1 MNEMNDKRIYVRK
14 DQVYYIMK
22 DESLFDKLVKW
33 NEFNEPLKDFTTLGI
48 KDNDTLYIKLK
59 KVYPV
64 EEKKEEEIREDGSI
78 VTKIRRSLETEEIEY
93 EIVCTKYSLGDERL
107 TRFGV
112 SREKFI
118 DFSELC
124 DLICDHA
131 DWWFPIEDE

>member
-1 MNEMNDKRIYVRK
+1 MMNDNKIYVRK
-14 DQVYYIMK
+14 DQVYHIMK

-33 NEFNEPLKDFTTLGI
+33 NSFNELPEDFPFETKGDSI
-48 KDNDTLYIKLK
+48 LYIKLK
-59 KVYPV
+59 KAYPV

-78 VTKIRRSLETEEIEY
+78 VTKIRRSLENEEIEY
-93 EIVCTKYSLGDERL
+93 EIVYTKYSLGDERM

-124 DLICDHA
+124 HLICRRA
-131 DWWFPIEDE
+131 EWWFDDRD